1 MQDLSCRHS
10 IKETTKNPD
19 IKAMSK
25 TSRTLAEQ
33 KIKNGDKLELI
44 GAALSS

>member
-25 TSRTLAEQ
+25 NL
-33 KIKNGDKLELI
+33 KNFSGTKNEKWR
-44 GAALSS
+44 